1 LTKKQPEDTKLL
13 MLPSDLVD
21 RLKVVTNK
29 RGISLSGYVA
39 DVLEKALNAED
50 LGASVGDAVE
60 AYRMRDIHRGAG
72 SVIVARSSLGQI
84 IECLGEEHSE
94 DLRKLWEEAGGWY
107 GKYLSG
113 ILSADEVLVFLRQD
127 LLSSWNLDEV
137 VISDGDEAT
146 LRFTGFM
153 MSQDFTDLLLSY
165 IHGLMESLGYREV
178 ERDSLRGMASIK
190 YLKF

>member
-13 MLPSDLVD
+13 MLPTDLVD
-21 RLKVVTNK
+21 RLKVVSNQ
-29 RGISLSGYVA
+29 RGTSISGYVA
-39 DVLEKALNAED
+39 DVLEKALIVEGF
-50 LGASVGDAVE
+50 GASVTDSVE
-60 AYRMRDIHRGAG
+60 AYRMRDIHKGAG
-72 SVIVARSSLGQI
+72 SVLLSRSILSQI
-84 IECLGEEHSE
+84 IKSLGEEHSE
-94 DLRKLWEEAGGWY
+94 DLKKLWEDAGRWY

-113 ILSADEVLVFLRQD
+113 IFSEEEVLVFMRQD

-137 VISDGDEAT
+137 VINDGDEAT

-165 IHGLMESLGYREV
+165 VHGLMESLGYREV

-190 YLKF
+190 YIRL